1 MKNVGSSAI
10 SCLYLLLFV
19 PARAIAASLKLK
31 LKAIAATIGLRGP
44 QDELRA
50 KLNAKRAYW
59 FETPDAPSEVKALAA
74 LTSNKLLMRRYVKS
88 LGLRLPEIYWHAGDV
103 DAINFASLPERIV
116 IKPHNGWDSDAV
128 MLIDGEREL
137 LSGAAVP
144 RAALPDFCRKTL
156 ASARF
161 AREPQI
167 IVEEF
172 VQDYDRQFAI
182 PRDFKVYV
190 AGGKAWVVQAIDR
203 NGPKV
208 QRSHSFYTRDWTKFA
223 DAFQTTYLP
232 GPPIPPPPLLPK
244 LISAAELMACDLGAF
259 LRLDFYL
266 TSNGPIF
273 GEITWNPFDGVGFTR
288 FGARYICHLMNSFPD
303 RIRADLSSG

>member
-1 MKNVGSSAI
+1 MAGLESK
-10 SCLYLLLFV
+10 L
-19 PARAIAASLKLK
+19 RAIAA
-31 LKAIAATIGLRGP
+31 TFGLRGP
-44 QDELRA
+44 RAKLMA
-50 KLNAKRAYW
+50 KLNARRAYW
-59 FETPDAPSEVKALAA
+59 FYTPDAPSEVKALAA
-74 LTSNKLLMRRYVKS
+74 LATDKLLMRRYVKS
-88 LGLRLPEIYWHAGDV
+88 LGLRLPEMYWDVGDV
-103 DAINFASLPERIV
+103 DAINFASLPYRTV
-116 IKPHNGWDSDAV
+116 IKPNNGAGSDAV

-144 RAALPDFCRKTL
+144 RATLPDFCRNTL
-156 ASARF
+156 ASARI
-161 AREPQI
+161 ARESRI

-190 AGGKAWVVQAIDR
+190 AGGRAWVVQVIDR

-223 DAFQTTYLP
+223 DAFQTSYLP

-244 LISAAELMACDLGAF
+244 LVSAAELMACDLGAF

-266 TSNGPIF
+266 TSNDPIF
-273 GEITWNPFDGVGFTR
+273 GEITWSPFDGVGFTR
-288 FGARYICHLMNSFPD
+288 FGARYMCRLMDSFPD
-303 RIRADLSSG
+303 KIRADLSNG